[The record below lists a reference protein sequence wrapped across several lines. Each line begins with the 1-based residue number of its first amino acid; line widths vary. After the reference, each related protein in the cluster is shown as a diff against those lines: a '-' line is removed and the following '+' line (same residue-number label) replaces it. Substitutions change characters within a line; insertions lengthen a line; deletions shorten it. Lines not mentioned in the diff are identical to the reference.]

1 MTAAFELQSPTDVQ
15 TTKRAGSTRRTPIRT
30 QIIDYLAS
38 NGASKVADISNGI
51 ASCRDSVRHH
61 LAALES
67 ASIVRSN
74 IAPGQRGRF
83 TPFYALAPGTPGKP
97 EKTESDSSPDV
108 AGY

>member
-1 MTAAFELQSPTDVQ
+1 MGMPMTADFELQSPKDVQ
-15 TTKRAGSTRRTPIRT
+15 TLERTARTRRTPIRA

-38 NGASKVADISNGI
+38 NGASKVADISSGI

-74 IAPGQRGRF
+74 IAPGERGRF
-83 TPFYALAPGTPGKP
+83 TPFYALAPGR
-97 EKTESDSSPDV
+97 TEPDS
-108 AGY
+108 